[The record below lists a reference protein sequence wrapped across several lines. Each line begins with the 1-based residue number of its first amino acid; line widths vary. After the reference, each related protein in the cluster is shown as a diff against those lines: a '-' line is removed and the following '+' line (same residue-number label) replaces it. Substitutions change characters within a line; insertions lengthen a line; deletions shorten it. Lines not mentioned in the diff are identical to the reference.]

1 MLLEFLKFAPH
12 PNPLPQGE
20 GADSV
25 TFIKILPYF
34 GKAGRAK
41 ISVHPNFDPTLS
53 HREREL
59 IR

>member
-1 MLLEFLKFAPH
+1 MLLGFLKFAPH

-25 TFIKILPYF
+25 AFIKILPHF
-34 GKAGRAK
+34 DKAGRAN
-41 ISVHPNFDPTLS
+41 ISVHPNFGPTLS
-53 HREREL
+53 HGEREL